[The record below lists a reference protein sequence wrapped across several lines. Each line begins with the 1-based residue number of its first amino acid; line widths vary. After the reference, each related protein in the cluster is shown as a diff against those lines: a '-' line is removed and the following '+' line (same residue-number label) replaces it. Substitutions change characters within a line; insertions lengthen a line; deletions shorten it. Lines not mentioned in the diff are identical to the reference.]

1 MKNITFIINKMISMF
16 SSMFS
21 KEDNH
26 NKPVEP
32 ASTVN
37 ESVDT
42 SSHSSSEE
50 VYIKNNKVSEVTVVS
65 DTDAIQ
71 EVTTN
76 VKQTNTDLTI
86 YRLASHMEEEDYD
99 AEDDNI
105 DMFNPFFN
113 LEDILLKLS
122 EKHDSLDQELS
133 KLTKTSKTQSLKQH
147 ALNEIL
153 KVVSGL
159 RSHKYSSEDAIISA
173 TLIINDG
180 LEGIITIFEN
190 NHYPYLNSFR
200 KRTENFSLNIHNS
213 SILNSLCDIDKEML
227 NRLVEKLLLE
237 GQHDYPG
244 PCLFHTNP
252 STDRFYIA
260 RDKKI
265 VSIMKVLSEFVRDLL
280 GLIPDLVLE
289 EEEAEATILSPQAI
303 IDAQID
309 MIFEPIEKP
318 AARESTRR
326 KSKRRGGY

>member
-1 MKNITFIINKMISMF
+1 MF

-26 NKPVEP
+26 KKPVEQ
-32 ASTVN
+32 AIMVN

-50 VYIKNNKVSEVTVVS
+50 VYIKNNMVSEVTLVL
-65 DTDAIQ
+65 DAELQ

-86 YRLASHMEEEDYD
+86 YAIESNVEDEEYEAD
-99 AEDDNI
+99 EDNI

-113 LEDILLKLS
+113 FEDILLKLS
-122 EKHDSLDQELS
+122 EKHDLLDQELS
-133 KLTKTSKTQSLKQH
+133 KLTKTSKTKSLKQY

-159 RSHKYSSEDAIISA
+159 RSHRYSSEDAIISA
-173 TLIINDG
+173 TLIINDA
-180 LEGIITIFEN
+180 LEGIVTIFEN
-190 NHYPYLNSFR
+190 NHYKYLNSFR
-200 KRTENFSLNIHNS
+200 KRTENFSLNINNS
-213 SILNSLCDIDKEML
+213 GILNNLCNIDKEML
-227 NRLVEKLLLE
+227 NRVVERLLLE
-237 GQHDYPG
+237 NQHDYPG
-244 PCLFHTNP
+244 PCLFYTSP
-252 STDRFYIA
+252 SSDRFFIA

-265 VSIMKVLSEFVRDLL
+265 VSILKILSEFVGDLL
-280 GLIPDLVLE
+280 ALVPDLVFEE
-289 EEEAEATILSPQAI
+289 EEEAKTTEIPTPQAI

-318 AARESTRR
+318 SEKESTRR